1 MLLILLHQLL
11 NLEVLPSTIPNVNN
25 YYLTLVLKSGLDE
38 KERKAILDSMVKR
51 IVGENGKVKK
61 EDLWGDREFAYPLRK
76 ATKGFYAHFEIEADP
91 KNVKGIDKV
100 LNLEEDILRHLLVRV

>member
-1 MLLILLHQLL
+1 MQLKL
-11 NLEVLPSTIPNVNN
+11 TFSTIPNVNN

-38 KERKAILDSMVKR
+38 KERKAILDSMIKR

-91 KNVKGIDKV
+91 KNIKGLDKV